1 MNKFDARVSRGSLNF
16 RVVTDHA
23 DIPDLVDLAREAH
36 GESRFS
42 YIPFSAEKVAK
53 IAKLALKDDKRHG
66 IFIAARGAVPIGF
79 AYCTLGVYHIGTD
92 VLIATIH
99 NINVSREARQR
110 LAGGRA
116 ALGLL
121 NGVKS
126 WARARGASEILFHVT
141 SGSELERTHRLA
153 KRLGYATIGGSYV
166 LSLNSRS

>member
-79 AYCTLGVYHIGTD
+79 AYCTLGEYHIGTD

-166 LSLNSRS
+166 LSLNARS